1 MKKKMDIKKRKVI
14 ISILCDP
21 TILKKFDKISEK
33 TNISRTKLIEASMV
47 KTIIDHENKN
57 TEIIEIAK
65 KLKENNKKDQKE
77 KKNLNHRR
85 WSMIHEQ

>member
-1 MKKKMDIKKRKVI
+1 LKKKMDIKKRKVI

-77 KKNLNHRR
+77 KKILTT
-85 WSMIHEQ
+85 EDDQ

>member
-1 MKKKMDIKKRKVI
+1 LKKKMDIKKRKVI

-85 WSMIHEQ
+85 